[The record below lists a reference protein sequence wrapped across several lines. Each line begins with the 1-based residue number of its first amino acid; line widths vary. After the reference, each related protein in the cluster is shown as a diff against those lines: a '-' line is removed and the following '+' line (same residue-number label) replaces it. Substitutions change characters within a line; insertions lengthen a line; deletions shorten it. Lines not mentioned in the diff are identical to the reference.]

1 MNLDNLFPDCME
13 LTRIV
18 VITII
23 AVLLA
28 IFIDLCCGL
37 VKAKTRGEIRSS
49 WGLKRTAN
57 KVATY
62 VGVLLILAFVDYL
75 IHFCH
80 FYSLF
85 GWHDAVGIP
94 FLTCFGGIFFLV
106 VEVISMF
113 EHADK
118 KTKTE
123 ITRGSQILGSVVK
136 KEEIIDAIASSL
148 VKNLKIKD
156 KTTISES
163 ISESLNINTN

>member
-1 MNLDNLFPDCME
+1 MNLDNLFPDCVE

-18 VITII
+18 VCII
-23 AVLLA
+23 LAVLLA
-28 IFIDLCCGL
+28 VCIDLGCGL

-80 FYSLF
+80 FYAMF
-85 GWHDAVGIP
+85 GWEAAVGIP
-94 FLTCFGGIFFLV
+94 FLACFGGIFFLI
-106 VEVISMF
+106 VEVISMY
-113 EHADK
+113 ESADK

-123 ITRGSQILGSVVK
+123 ICRGGQVIGNVVN
-136 KEEIIDAIASSL
+136 KEEILEALTKAI
-148 VKNLKIKD
+148 VKNIQIKS
-156 KTTISES
+156 KVSVEEEISE
-163 ISESLNINTN
+163 N

>member
-1 MNLDNLFPDCME
+1 MNLNSLFPDCME

-18 VITII
+18 VVII
-23 AVLLA
+23 ILVLIA
-28 IFIDLCCGL
+28 IIIDLGCGL

-62 VGVLLILAFVDYL
+62 IGVILILAFVDYL

-80 FYSLF
+80 FFAMF
-85 GWHDAVGIP
+85 GWHAAVGVP
-94 FLTCFGGIFFLV
+94 FMACGGGIFFLI
-106 VEVISMF
+106 VEGISIF

-123 ITRGSQILGSVVK
+123 ITRGGKVIGSVVN
-136 KEEIIDAIASSL
+136 KEEIIDALTKSVI
-148 VKNLKIKD
+148 KHLKIEEKF
-156 KTTISES
+156 TIEN
-163 ISESLNINTN
+163 EYENIN

>member
-1 MNLDNLFPDCME
+1 MDLDNLFPDCIE

-18 VITII
+18 VIIII

-28 IFIDLCCGL
+28 IFIDLGCGL

-80 FYSLF
+80 FYAMF
-85 GWHDAVGIP
+85 GWHSAVGVPI
-94 FLTCFGGIFFLV
+94 LTCGGGIFFLI

-113 EHADK
+113 ENADK

-123 ITRGSQILGSVVK
+123 ITRGSHLLGQMVN
-136 KEEIIDAIASSL
+136 KEELIEAFTKSIARH
-148 VKNLKIKD
+148 LKIKEQV
-156 KTTISES
+156 TTYE
-163 ISESLNINTN
+163 EQIN

>member
-1 MNLDNLFPDCME
+1 MNLDELFPDCIE

-18 VITII
+18 VIIII

-28 IFIDLCCGL
+28 IFIDLGCGL

-80 FYSLF
+80 FFALF
-85 GWHDAVGIP
+85 KWHDAVGIP
-94 FLTCFGGIFFLV
+94 FLCAGGGIFFLV
-106 VEVISMF
+106 VEGISMF
-113 EHADK
+113 ENADK

-123 ITRGSQILGSVVK
+123 ITRGGQVLGNMVNR
-136 KEEIIDAIASSL
+136 EELIDAFTKSL
-148 VKNLKIKD
+148 VRQLKVREQIK
-156 KTTISES
+156 IE
-163 ISESLNINTN
+163 ENIET

>member
-1 MNLDNLFPDCME
+1 MNLDELFPDCIE

-23 AVLLA
+23 IVLLE
-28 IFIDLCCGL
+28 IFIDLGCGL

-57 KVATY
+57 KIATY
-62 VGVLLILAFVDYL
+62 VGVLIILSFVDYL

-80 FYSLF
+80 FYAIF
-85 GWHDAVGIP
+85 GWHAAVGIP
-94 FLTCFGGIFFLV
+94 FLCCGGGIFFSV

-113 EHADK
+113 ESADK

-123 ITRGSQILGSVVK
+123 ITRGGQLLKSAVN
-136 KEEIIDAIASSL
+136 KEELIDAFTKSL
-148 VKNLKIKD
+148 IRQLKIKEQI
-156 KTTISES
+156 TIEEQ
-163 ISESLNINTN
+163 IQ